1 MQSTKCLLKRKGE
14 DSAWRGGSHGR
25 ALARPSLNVRRKF
38 SEASVKQRSVSAI
51 IKRLGIFLGR
61 HMRGFSEPNFR
72 KLLVLSYFCNFRC
85 TRADKRYGVACFCV
99 ASIYSH
105 LAWILTIICR
115 KLLCG
120 VETRFDLCLFEIFWF
135 SFWIYCIEN
144 RCTRAERA
152 YYFLRFCIYSIWYDA
167 ASRRNAHNTAHAQQ
181 EYSDF

>member
-1 MQSTKCLLKRKGE
+1 M
-14 DSAWRGGSHGR
+14 
-25 ALARPSLNVRRKF
+25 ALQGHKKNVRRKF
-38 SEASVKQRSVSAI
+38 SEAFTKQRSVSAI

-85 TRADKRYGVACFCV
+85 TRADKRYGVTCFCV
-99 ASIYSH
+99 ASFYYHHAYMQQKSS
-105 LAWILTIICR
+105 R

-120 VETRFDLCLFEIFWF
+120 VDTRLYLCLFEIFWF

-152 YYFLRFCIYSIWYDA
+152 YYFLRFCIYSI
-167 ASRRNAHNTAHAQQ
+167 
-181 EYSDF
+181 